1 MGEASNVLCLL
12 DPQNSFTFEHPGDG
26 GRELRSRRNLFNYWF
41 EGGSFFLCGFT
52 ELSRICGGGRCMH

>member
-41 EGGSFFLCGFT
+41 EGGRVGVSFYAVL
-52 ELSRICGGGRCMH
+52 LN